1 MTTDAHKLLEH
12 KVFDDQTIDR
22 HIETLRQVLIH
33 VLIRLDSKTDF
44 TKETAAYEAGYRKGV
59 GARHISSLEGLEE
72 INKDLAET
80 RRIIAE
86 QEKDRMFNLGRYYTF
101 KEIANNLEDTRVF
114 LKSQGLY

>member
-33 VLIRLDSKTDF
+33 ALIRLDF